1 MGHFEALAKA
11 VKIRMLVMDVD
22 GVLTNGDVS
31 YTSSGEEIKT
41 FNIKDGYG
49 IVNAEKNGIVTVI
62 ITGRSSIAVA
72 QRAKELNIS
81 HVYQGVGD
89 KLAVLKQL
97 CEQLSISLDHV
108 AYVGDDIPDL
118 TVLQNVGLAC
128 CPRDAVDEILAVCDD
143 ISSRD
148 GGRGAVR
155 EIVDMIL
162 QAKVRDKTSEP
173 LISRQT
179 VKD

>member
-11 VKIRMLVMDVD
+11 VKILMLVMDVD

-49 IVNAEKNGIVTVI
+49 LVNAEKNGLITVI
-62 ITGRSSIAVA
+62 ITGRSSLAVA
-72 QRAKELNIS
+72 QRAKELKIS

-89 KLAVLKQL
+89 KLVVLKQL
-97 CEQLSISLDHV
+97 CEQLSISLDQV

-128 CPRDAVDEILAVCDD
+128 CPHDAVDEILAVCDY
-143 ISSRD
+143 ITSRD

-162 QAKVRDKTSEP
+162 QAKVRDKKSESF
-173 LISRQT
+173 ISR
-179 VKD
+179 